1 LQCGLL
7 FQPAT
12 KLVFSVSVASRGSLQ
27 HHAGVFT
34 KGSEQKKLVDGIMQ
48 TPESETG
55 GASHMLLA
63 DSKIT
68 TT

>member
-1 LQCGLL
+1 
-7 FQPAT
+7 
-12 KLVFSVSVASRGSLQ
+12 
-27 HHAGVFT
+27 VFT
-34 KGSEQKKLVDGIMQ
+34 KGSERKKLVDGIMQ

-55 GASHMLLA
+55 GASRMLLA